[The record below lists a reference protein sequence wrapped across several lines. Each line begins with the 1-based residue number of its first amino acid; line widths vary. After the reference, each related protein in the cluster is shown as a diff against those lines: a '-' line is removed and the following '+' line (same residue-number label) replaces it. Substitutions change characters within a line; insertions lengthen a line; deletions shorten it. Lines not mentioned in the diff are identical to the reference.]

1 MSYIDQSRKLSPG
14 SMVAVI
20 GVHAAI
26 AAALLAGLSISEVI
40 KSEDPGLIADNFKL
54 DPPPPPAEDPIEP
67 VPNAA
72 PSSAPVVTP
81 VPLLDLKPARPPI
94 ESTPLILPPLPQPTY
109 GSGIDRVLPS
119 PTPSATFD
127 PVGAKPRNDPARWLT
142 DRDYKPSWARL
153 ALSGLARFRLEIA
166 ANGTVTDCTVTGSTG
181 HSELDAATCRLIS
194 RRAKFEPARGSN
206 GEPVAGSYSGSVM
219 WKLPD

>member
-14 SMVAVI
+14 SMAAVI

-40 KSEDPGLIADNFKL
+40 ISDNRPLIADEFKL
-54 DPPPPPAEDPIEP
+54 DPPPPVEDPIEP
-67 VPNAA
+67 VPEAA

-81 VPLLDLKPARPPI
+81 VPPLDLKPARPPI

-142 DRDYKPSWARL
+142 DRDYKPTWARL
-153 ALSGLARFRLEIA
+153 DLSGLARFRLDIA
-166 ANGTVTDCTVTGSTG
+166 ADGRVTDCAVTGSTG

-206 GEPVAGSYSGSVM
+206 GEPVAGSYTGSVM